1 MPWQKA
7 NSRIKQLV
15 DSDID
20 FDHHS
25 LFTDVLEMVGL
36 QPDDRVQYF
45 AYGSQIWA
53 PCFAHRR
60 QSVATVDHLMREYCI
75 LSYLYRGTDRHPGLV
90 LGLQEQTG
98 AQVQGMVFDIRAQ
111 DLAPIIA
118 QEMVTNV
125 YYPAWVITRNH
136 SEYGSQDQESSAA
149 RGPERALTFIARS
162 SSHHCVRLS
171 LAQQADLILS
181 SGGAR
186 GTSLA
191 YFQQTQLALH
201 QAGVPDERLTEL
213 EQLIN
218 RRLAEHAVP
227 LDGRHLDDPERA

>member
-20 FDHHS
+20 IDHHS
-25 LFTDVLEMVGL
+25 LFTDVLHTVGL

-75 LSYLYRGTDRHPGLV
+75 LSYLYRGTDQHPGLV
-90 LGLQEQTG
+90 LGLQEQIG
-98 AQVQGMVFDIRAQ
+98 AQVQGMVFDISAQ
-111 DLAPIIA
+111 DLEPIFA

-125 YYPAWVITRNH
+125 YYPAWVVTRSH
-136 SEYGSQDQESSAA
+136 SVQESLGEEI
-149 RGPERALTFIARS
+149 GPDEQRALTFIARS
-162 SSHHCVRLS
+162 CSNHCVRLS

-181 SGGAR
+181 AEGAR

-191 YFQQTQLALH
+191 YFQKTQVALH
-201 QAGVPDERLTEL
+201 QAGVPDDRLTEL

-218 RRLAEHAVP
+218 RRLAEQPVP
-227 LDGRHLDDPERA
+227 PDRFAAS

>member
-20 FDHHS
+20 IDHHS
-25 LFTDVLEMVGL
+25 LFTDVLQTVGL
-36 QPDDRVQYF
+36 KPDDRVHYF

-60 QSVATVDHLMREYCI
+60 QSIATVDHLMREYCI
-75 LSYLYRGTDRHPGLV
+75 LSYLYRGTDQHPGLV

-98 AQVQGMVFDIRAQ
+98 AQVQGMVFDISAQ
-111 DLAPIIA
+111 DLEPIFA

-125 YYPAWVITRNH
+125 YYPAWVATH
-136 SEYGSQDQESSAA
+136 SHNAHGPQDQKPSEQQP
-149 RGPERALTFIARS
+149 PERALTFIARS
-162 SSHHCVRLS
+162 CSNHCVRLS

-181 SGGAR
+181 AEGAR

-191 YFQQTQLALH
+191 YFQKTQLALH
-201 QAGVPDERLTEL
+201 QAGVPDDRLTEL

-218 RRLAEHAVP
+218 RRLAEHASP
-227 LDGRHLDDPERA
+227 FDT